1 MSIQLVYFLSIVDE
15 CIIYE
20 YANKEIHV
28 ALCYIHIFTFFVLH
42 EEKWH
47 NIILYLNSYY
57 LYTEMN
63 IKIIVVN
70 VTIFQLHL
78 RAAQFNAIK
87 TNWCIIKQCK
97 IKLILRNRIH
107 VFLFPFGFEISTL
120 IEIFCCGFWYL
131 TPLSTIF
138 QFYRGRKPVFPEK
151 PTDLLHYHIILYL
164 VHLAMSEIQN
174 HKFSGDGHVLHR

>member
-42 EEKWH
+42 EEKWP
-47 NIILYLNSYY
+47 NIILYLNRYY

-63 IKIIVVN
+63 IKIRVVN
-70 VTIFQLHL
+70 VTL
-78 RAAQFNAIK
+78 RAAQLNAIK

-120 IEIFCCGFWYL
+120 MEIFCCGFWYL
-131 TPLSTIF
+131 MPLSTIF